1 MGKTNRMVGSVRG
14 VRRMSTRRDW
24 GLSLLLLLV
33 MTGCARKETGLYH
46 REYAM
51 LASADD
57 FGMLLLNA
65 GIRADVLLSDGDLTV
80 NDAHRL
86 RLLLG
91 LESADG
97 GVARYGPR
105 LVANYMLAEALTS
118 GKTVSRSELNV
129 RLRRFEG
136 LAVLRP
142 DGYLVQALT
151 GAPLQCAGPVQVQD
165 NAVRAAEFTLG
176 RFYSSRSGT
185 YQEDASVPRLPNSAY
200 YNGIVITVEPE

>member
-1 MGKTNRMVGSVRG
+1 MRPNSRMRWLFPLLALLSV
-14 VRRMSTRRDW
+14 
-24 GLSLLLLLV
+24 
-33 MTGCARKETGLYH
+33 TGCARKATGLYAH
-46 REYAM
+46 ERST
-51 LASADD
+51 LAGADD
-57 FGMLLLNA
+57 FAMLLLNA
-65 GIRADVLLSDGDLTV
+65 GIRANSLLSDGDLTV

-97 GVARYGPR
+97 GLARYGPR
-105 LVANYMLAEALTS
+105 LVANYMLAEAITS
-118 GKTVSRSELNV
+118 GKTVSRSELND

-165 NAVRAAEFTLG
+165 NAVRAAEFTMG
-176 RFYSSRSGT
+176 TFYSSKSGT

-200 YNGIVITVEPE
+200 YNGIVITMDPQ